1 MNNAELIG
9 KVAAEYLR
17 QQLLASD
24 VSGAGESLTTARFI
38 LDCLSAEQT
47 AATAMAVL
55 TDSELS
61 AAVDIKLPAHFLVEY
76 DLPEFVLTDRRAT
89 YYRNAA
95 CEKRA
100 LLLANVG
107 DDEQQSLKEL
117 VPIGASELF
126 SRPEIWV
133 KVANENIDLTA
144 DAVKWWTKALS
155 GLRDLR
161 MLSPERLA
169 EYVLRTRREIR
180 DEGLPLISA
189 LGAALPALHISKNS
203 AYFNSLNET
212 TRNHASRWKTLFD
225 ALDKKF
231 APYLQKLTPNQ
242 IALTEGDL
250 QKTFEKVR
258 ESVPE
263 NVHPSVEK
271 FIKSSSGWNT
281 AAAELAEY
289 EWEFVA
295 PLFDGFRREK
305 FNLAEETARFYD
317 DREPEQN
324 LSAEERE
331 YLKLLTKRKT
341 SGASIDED
349 FEFFNQHRNELKDDR
364 KLKSAWDRFVYGTPL
379 ETEDFLVGIVL
390 CCERLFSKDRPAVSR
405 MLKIRCDRTTK
416 RDLKDLNVSAGLNF
430 ATRYG
435 GVKKLF
441 GRLVTWETGRLF
453 DFPALITEWKS
464 NKTKLNDSSARAALQ
479 LKFVLELEVEFEDG
493 GTQKYSTQ
501 LLWKFNPNTV
511 ANEFAEDWRRLAAH
525 PFVRC
530 SANRDPINNKGQFQ
544 TVDLSNI
551 KTFVPA
557 YGQDRGSFV
566 PAYKAHNDLAVL
578 WTKNLTQAF
587 EQRLISEETRN
598 SLSQQFERFRDNF
611 SQAVTNFLEEGI
623 NNSSLIE
630 QLRSF
635 STLLDTLSRQAKGDL
650 SRELLLRPLLQIGIA
665 DIIGGQMTTVVLPW
679 HPLRLSAMHRKG
691 QIVSNLLN
699 ELLNAGEI
707 DFGDARLFFGD
718 LKEELSHPFYPEI
731 VLGWAGNAPQL
742 LSLSDTVADYSLHE
756 IPVITNEGLD
766 DTNENPTEAAKL
778 VVDLINRYLELH
790 PHESS
795 NLSVVLY
802 NCDSARL
809 PQEVVNKIGS
819 MHVDDE
825 ELRCQVILRHR
836 DGKRLRALYE
846 KILEAA
852 DENADSFNASEA
864 TRDFMARLRIGI
876 MADQAPPPS
885 EKDGLPTDI
894 VFSQDVISRH
904 AQIEWY
910 TEDATPVEFEEW
922 IPSRWSRRRP
932 AAMDDLKSMAYL
944 CCPVQAAEGWN
955 YLTALTSFIK
965 GDWDENETKRLL
977 PVRQLNFRDR
987 STESIFNETHRLANW
1002 VVNYDE
1008 LLDRRQLITQG
1019 VRVIRYKQ
1027 MATSGRH
1034 LIVSSAAPLSLLL
1047 SMLLSRLK
1055 ALNLEL
1061 SEADYHLLADKFI
1074 SDAKDISGDIV
1085 LRAAKHGRN
1094 ASELMGVVLSRFLVQ
1109 REMGMNKYYGW
1120 YFLDDYAG
1128 WLGQREQQIADVLVL
1143 CPEESAEGN
1152 LRLSAIITESK
1163 YIDAASLSA
1172 KRRESQKQ
1180 LRDTV
1185 LRIENAVFG
1194 IPERFDRELW
1204 LSRLSDLL
1212 IDGVQFPASANIDL
1226 GSWRRALR
1234 NGTCEIFL
1242 RGYSHVFISNSQ
1254 DANDLSDFSHVAGIN
1269 DCFQEVFSREQVR
1282 NLTLQYFLGNDPLSL
1297 RQFNAGSE
1305 NVHIWETHRYR
1316 TTRGKDFEVGKLNLS
1331 DSMVKNALS
1340 LGSLVS
1346 SNDAA
1351 LPKAEADSSLKT
1363 ENPETHLSE
1372 SSSVDDIVTILPN
1385 LAAEIS
1391 TTTSALP
1398 PASSEQILEV
1408 SSANWVSPTVQS
1420 LLDTWSAA
1428 SVKEL
1433 NTEQT
1438 WLKQLETKVKGALQ
1452 QFQLQAKI
1460 QKSILTPNAGLI
1472 KFIGS
1477 SNLTV
1482 EQVSKRRSELLTTF
1496 GLNVISV
1503 TPEPGVVSIAVERPT
1518 RQIIHLPELWKRW
1531 NPESTGGNQ
1540 EILIGVR
1547 ESDGE
1552 LLFLSPG
1559 KHHAPHTLIAG
1570 STGSGKSVL
1579 IQNIILGV
1587 AATNTPAQAKI
1598 VLIDP
1603 KQGVDYFELDGLP
1616 HLDGGIIDE
1625 QSVALDKLRFLVSEM
1640 DNRYSLFK
1648 SARANNLAAYNR
1660 KVTDEQKLPAIWV
1673 VHDEFAEWM
1682 MVDDYK
1688 EEVTALVGRL
1698 GVKARAA
1705 GLYLVFAAQRPDANV
1720 MPMQLRAN
1728 LGNRLIL
1735 RVDSEG
1741 TSEIALGE
1749 RGAERLLGRGH
1760 LLTRLEGMPLT
1771 YAQVP
1776 FVEEGFLEKIVEAI
1790 GN

>member
-1 MNNAELIG
+1 MGLLIYFMNSAELIG

-17 QQLLASD
+17 QQLFAQNNNSD
-24 VSGAGESLTTARFI
+24 GESPTTARFI

-47 AATAMAVL
+47 AATALAVL
-55 TDSELS
+55 ADSELS
-61 AAVDIKLPAHFLVEY
+61 AATEIKLPAHFLIEY
-76 DLPEFVLTDRRAT
+76 NLPESVLTDRRAT
-89 YYRNAA
+89 YFRNAP

-133 KVANENIDLTA
+133 AVANEDLNLNA
-144 DAVKWWTKALS
+144 DAIKWWTKALS

-161 MLSPERLA
+161 MLSPERLGD
-169 EYVLRTRREIR
+169 YVLRTAREIR

-189 LGAALPALHISKNS
+189 LGTALPALHISRNS
-203 AYFNSLNET
+203 GYFNSLNDK
-212 TRNHASRWKTLFD
+212 TRNHASRWKTLYD

-250 QKTFEKVR
+250 RKTFEKVR
-258 ESVPE
+258 DNIADNIHVPIE
-263 NVHPSVEK
+263 N
-271 FIKSSSGWNT
+271 FIKAPSGWNT
-281 AAAELAEY
+281 AAAALAEH

-305 FNLAEETARFYD
+305 FSLAEETMRFYD

-324 LSAEERE
+324 LSLDERE

-341 SGASIDED
+341 SGACLEED

-364 KLKSAWDRFVYGTPL
+364 KLKSAWDRFVHGTPL
-379 ETEDFLVGIVL
+379 ETEDFLTGIVL
-390 CCERLFSKDRPAVSR
+390 CCERLFSKDRPTVNR
-405 MLKIRCDRTTK
+405 TLKIRCDRTTK
-416 RDLKDLNVSAGLNF
+416 KDLKDLNSDAGLYF
-430 ATRYG
+430 AARYC
-435 GVKKLF
+435 GVKNLF
-441 GRLVTWETGRLF
+441 SRKVLWETGFLF
-453 DFPALITEWKS
+453 DFSSLVNEWKA
-464 NKTKLNDSSARAALQ
+464 NKIKLNDSSARAALQ

-501 LLWKFNPNTV
+501 MLWKFNPSTV
-511 ANEFAEDWRRLAAH
+511 AGEFAEDWKRLAVH

-544 TVDLSNI
+544 TVDLSNV

-557 YGQDRGSFV
+557 FGQDRGSFV
-566 PAYKAHNDLAVL
+566 PAYKREHDLAL
-578 WTKNLTQAF
+578 SWSKNLARAI
-587 EQRLISEETRN
+587 EQRLITIETANR
-598 SLSQQFERFRDNF
+598 LREQFARFQNDYA
-611 SQAVTNFLEEGI
+611 QAISDFLDKGI
-623 NNSSLIE
+623 NQPILTE
-630 QLRSF
+630 QVRSF
-635 STLLDTLSRQAKGDL
+635 SALLEMLCRQAKGDL
-650 SRELLLRPLLQIGIA
+650 SRELLLRPLLQIGVA
-665 DIIGGQMTTVVLPW
+665 EVIGGQPTAVVLPW
-679 HPLRLSAMHRKG
+679 HPFRLAAMQRKA
-691 QIVSNLLN
+691 QLVSQLFE
-699 ELLNAGEI
+699 ELLMSSEI

-742 LSLSDTVADYSLHE
+742 LALSDGVADYSLHE
-756 IPVITNEGLD
+756 IPVVTNEGLD
-766 DTNENPTEAAKL
+766 DTNENPAEAAKL
-778 VVDLINRYLELH
+778 VVGLINRYLELH

-809 PQEVVNKIGS
+809 PQAVVSKIGS

-836 DGKRLRALYE
+836 DGKRLRGLYE
-846 KILEAA
+846 TILEAA
-852 DENADSFNASEA
+852 DEDADSFNASEA

-885 EKDGLPTDI
+885 DKDGLPTDI

-904 AQIEWY
+904 ARIEWY
-910 TEDATPVEFEEW
+910 QEDAAPVDFEDW
-922 IPSRWSRRRP
+922 IPPRWSRRRP
-932 AAMDDLKSMAYL
+932 AAMDDLKSMVYL
-944 CCPVQAAEGWN
+944 CCPVQSIEGWN

-965 GDWDENETKRLL
+965 GDWDENATKRLL

-987 STESIFNETHRLANW
+987 STESIFQETHKLANW

-1027 MATSGRH
+1027 TSTSGRH
-1034 LIVSSAAPLSLLL
+1034 LIVSSAAPLSLLT

-1061 SEADYHLLADKFI
+1061 SEADYYLLADKFI

-1109 REMGMNKYYGW
+1109 REMGADKYYGW

-1143 CPEESAEGN
+1143 CPEETAGGD

-1163 YIDAASLSA
+1163 YIDAAGLSA

-1194 IPERFDRELW
+1194 NPERFDRELW

-1226 GSWRRALR
+1226 GRWRRALR

-1242 RGYSHVFISNSQ
+1242 RGYSHVFLSTAQ
-1254 DANDLSDFSHVAGIN
+1254 DSGDPSDFGPVAGVD

-1282 NLTLQYFLGNDPLSL
+1282 ELTMQYFLGDDPLAL
-1297 RQFNAGSE
+1297 RQNNAGIE
-1305 NVHIWETHRYR
+1305 NNHIWEKLRYR
-1316 TTRGKDFEVGKLNLS
+1316 TTMGKIIEVAKSTSATIAAKDFS
-1331 DSMVKNALS
+1331 DSSPAVMNVNPASIEVS
-1340 LGSLVS
+1340 L
-1346 SNDAA
+1346 D
-1351 LPKAEADSSLKT
+1351 
-1363 ENPETHLSE
+1363 
-1372 SSSVDDIVTILPN
+1372 SSVDEN
-1385 LAAEIS
+1385 LKTNS
-1391 TTTSALP
+1391 TD
-1398 PASSEQILEV
+1398 
-1408 SSANWVSPTVQS
+1408 VSPNAKNIIPLQNSGETAVVS
-1420 LLDTWSAA
+1420 ELPVLDKTSESDSSGWISPAVEPLLDEWSPSA
-1428 SVKEL
+1428 KESDDGKI
-1433 NTEQT
+1433 
-1438 WLKQLETKVKGALQ
+1438 WLKQLENRVKGALQ

-1472 KFIGS
+1472 KFVGS

-1482 EQVSKRRSELLTTF
+1482 EQVLKRRSELLTTY

-1503 TPEPGVVSIAVERPT
+1503 TPEPGVVSLAVERPS
-1518 RQIIHLPELWKRW
+1518 RQIVHLPELWKRW
-1531 NPESTGGNQ
+1531 KPETSGGNQ

-1547 ESDGE
+1547 EADGE

-1603 KQGVDYFELDGLP
+1603 KQGVDYFELDVLP
-1616 HLDGGIIDE
+1616 HLDGGLIDE
-1625 QSVALDKLRFLVSEM
+1625 QTIALEKLHSLVSEM
-1640 DNRYSLFK
+1640 DHRYSLFK
-1648 SARANNLAAYNR
+1648 AARANNLAAYNR
-1660 KVTDEQKLPAIWV
+1660 KVSEDQKLPAIWV

-1682 MVDDYK
+1682 MVEEYK

-1760 LLTRLEGMPLT
+1760 LLARLEGSPLT

-1776 FVEEGFLEKIVEAI
+1776 FIEEDFLQDLA
-1790 GN
+1790 NALQ

>member
-1 MNNAELIG
+1 MNSAELIG

-17 QQLLASD
+17 GQLYAQGNNYD
-24 VSGAGESLTTARFI
+24 GESPTTARFI

-47 AATAMAVL
+47 AASAVAIL
-55 TDSELS
+55 ADADLS
-61 AAVDIKLPAHFLVEY
+61 AATEIKLPANFLIEY
-76 DLPEFVLTDRRAT
+76 SLPESVLTDRRAT
-89 YYRNAA
+89 YFRNAP

-133 KVANENIDLTA
+133 AVANENLNLNA
-144 DAVKWWTKALS
+144 DAIKWWTKALS

-169 EYVLRTRREIR
+169 EYVLRTAREIR

-189 LGAALPALHISKNS
+189 LGTALPALHISRNS
-203 AYFNSLNET
+203 GYFNSLT
-212 TRNHASRWKTLFD
+212 DVTRNHASRWKTLYD

-258 ESVPE
+258 DDIPD
-263 NVHPSVEK
+263 NLHAPIQN
-271 FIKSSSGWNT
+271 FIKAPSGWN
-281 AAAELAEY
+281 AAAAALSEY
-289 EWEFVA
+289 EWESVA
-295 PLFDGFRREK
+295 RLFDGFKREK
-305 FNLAEETARFYD
+305 FSLADETMRFYD

-324 LSAEERE
+324 LSADERE
-331 YLKLLTKRKT
+331 YLKLLIKRKT
-341 SGASIDED
+341 SGACLDED

-364 KLKSAWDRFVYGTPL
+364 KLKSAWDRFIHGTPL
-379 ETEDFLVGIVL
+379 ETEDFLTGIVL
-390 CCERLFSKDRPAVSR
+390 SCERLFSKDRPTVSR
-405 MLKIRCDRTTK
+405 TLKIRCDRTTK
-416 RDLKDLNVSAGLNF
+416 KDLKDLNADAGLYF
-430 ATRYG
+430 SIRYG
-435 GVKKLF
+435 GVKNLF
-441 GRLVTWETGRLF
+441 SRKVLWETGFLF
-453 DFPALITEWKS
+453 DFPSLLNEWKA
-464 NKTKLNDSSARAALQ
+464 NKIKLNDSSARAALQ

-501 LLWKFNPNTV
+501 MLWKFNPNTV
-511 ANEFAEDWRRLAAH
+511 AGEFAEDWRRLAVH

-544 TVDLSNI
+544 TVDLSNV

-557 YGQDRGSFV
+557 FGQDRGSFA
-566 PAYKAHNDLAVL
+566 PSYKRENDLAVL
-578 WTKNLTQAF
+578 WSKNLALAL
-587 EQRLISEETRN
+587 EQRLITIETAN
-598 SLSQQFERFRDNF
+598 SLREQFAHFQNDYA
-611 SQAVTNFLEEGI
+611 QAISDFLEEGI
-623 NNSSLIE
+623 NHPTLTE
-630 QLRSF
+630 QLRTF
-635 STLLDTLSRQAKGDL
+635 SILLETLCRQAKGDL
-650 SRELLLRPLLQIGIA
+650 SRELLLRPLLQIGVA
-665 DIIGGQMTTVVLPW
+665 EVVGGQPTAVVLPW
-679 HPLRLSAMHRKG
+679 HPFRLAAMQRKARL
-691 QIVSNLLN
+691 VSQLL
-699 ELLNAGEI
+699 EDLLTSSEV

-718 LKEELSHPFYPEI
+718 IRDELAHPFYPEI
-731 VLGWAGNAPQL
+731 VLGWADNAPQL
-742 LSLSDTVADYSLHE
+742 LALSDAVADYSLHE
-756 IPVITNEGLD
+756 IPVVTNEGLD
-766 DTNENPTEAAKL
+766 DTNENPAEAAKL
-778 VVDLINRYLELH
+778 VVGLINRYLELH

-809 PQEVVNKIGS
+809 PQAVVSRIGS

-846 KILEAA
+846 TILEGA
-852 DENADSFNASEA
+852 DEDADSFNASEA

-904 AQIEWY
+904 ARIEWY
-910 TEDATPVEFEEW
+910 PEDAAAVDFEEW
-922 IPSRWSRRRP
+922 IPPRWSRRRP

-944 CCPVQAAEGWN
+944 CCPVQSIEGWN

-965 GDWDENETKRLL
+965 GDWDEDAARRLL

-987 STESIFNETHRLANW
+987 ATESIFNETHKLANW

-1019 VRVIRYKQ
+1019 VRIIRYKQ
-1027 MATSGRH
+1027 TSTSGRH
-1034 LIVSSAAPLSLLL
+1034 LIVSSRAPLSLLT
-1047 SMLLSRLK
+1047 SMLLSRLR

-1061 SEADYHLLADKFI
+1061 AEANYHLLADKFI

-1094 ASELMGVVLSRFLVQ
+1094 ASELMGIVLSRFLVQ
-1109 REMGMNKYYGW
+1109 REMGTDKYYGW
-1120 YFLDDYAG
+1120 YFLDDYAT

-1143 CPEESAEGN
+1143 CPEESANGN

-1163 YIDAASLSA
+1163 YIEAAGLSA

-1194 IPERFDRELW
+1194 NPERFDRELW
-1204 LSRLSDLL
+1204 VSRLSDLL

-1226 GSWRRALR
+1226 GRWRRALR

-1242 RGYSHVFISNSQ
+1242 RGYSHVFLSTAQ
-1254 DANDLSDFSHVAGIN
+1254 DSGDPSDFVPVAGIE

-1282 NLTLQYFLGNDPLSL
+1282 ELTMQYFRGNDPLTL
-1297 RQFNAGSE
+1297 RQDNAGSE
-1305 NVHIWETHRYR
+1305 NKHIWEKRRYR
-1316 TTRGKDFEVGKLNLS
+1316 TTTGKSFEVVES
-1331 DSMVKNALS
+1331 TSTDSAGEKFQ
-1340 LGSLVS
+1340 S
-1346 SNDAA
+1346 SNSAA
-1351 LPKAEADSSLKT
+1351 NGGNAATTEAFTHSLLSNNNLEIKTTETPSSARDVI
-1363 ENPETHLSE
+1363 
-1372 SSSVDDIVTILPN
+1372 SSQN
-1385 LAAEIS
+1385 
-1391 TTTSALP
+1391 
-1398 PASSEQILEV
+1398 SSETTVISEIPPLVKTPEAV
-1408 SSANWVSPTVQS
+1408 PSGWVSPAIEP
-1420 LLDTWSAA
+1420 LLARWSP
-1428 SVKEL
+1428 SVEES
-1433 NTEQT
+1433 TDEQT
-1438 WLKQLETKVKGALQ
+1438 WLKQLEIRLKGSLQ

-1460 QKSILTPNAGLI
+1460 QKSILTPNAGLV
-1472 KFIGS
+1472 KFVGS

-1482 EQVSKRRSELLTTF
+1482 EQVLKRRSELLTTY

-1503 TPEPGVVSIAVERPT
+1503 TPEPGIISIAVERPS
-1518 RQIIHLPELWKRW
+1518 RQIVPLPELWKRW
-1531 NPESTGGNQ
+1531 QPDVSGGNQ

-1547 ESDGE
+1547 EADGE

-1579 IQNIILGV
+1579 IQNIILSV

-1603 KQGVDYFELDGLP
+1603 KQGVDYFELDALP
-1616 HLDGGIIDE
+1616 HLDGGLIDE
-1625 QSVALDKLRFLVSEM
+1625 QTAALEKLHSLVSEM
-1640 DNRYSLFK
+1640 DRRYSLFK
-1648 SARANNLAAYNR
+1648 VARANNLAAYNR
-1660 KVTDEQKLPAIWV
+1660 KVSEAQKLPVIWV

-1682 MVDDYK
+1682 MVEEYK

-1760 LLTRLEGMPLT
+1760 LLARLEGSPLT

-1776 FVEEGFLEKIVEAI
+1776 FIEEDILQDLAEALQ
-1790 GN
+1790 

>member
-1 MNNAELIG
+1 
-9 KVAAEYLR
+9 
-17 QQLLASD
+17 
-24 VSGAGESLTTARFI
+24 
-38 LDCLSAEQT
+38 
-47 AATAMAVL
+47 
-55 TDSELS
+55 
-61 AAVDIKLPAHFLVEY
+61 
-76 DLPEFVLTDRRAT
+76 VLTDRRAT
-89 YYRNAA
+89 YFRNAP
-95 CEKRA
+95 CEKSA

-133 KVANENIDLTA
+133 TVAKENLNLNA
-144 DAVKWWTKALS
+144 DAIKWWIKALS

-169 EYVLRTRREIR
+169 EYVLRTTQEIQK
-180 DEGLPLISA
+180 EGLPLISA
-189 LGAALPALHISKNS
+189 LGAALPALHISKNT
-203 AYFNSLNET
+203 AYFNGLT
-212 TRNHASRWKTLFD
+212 DVTRNHASRWKTLFD
-225 ALDKKF
+225 ALDKKI
-231 APYLQKLTPNQ
+231 APYLQKLTPTQ
-242 IALTEGDL
+242 IALNEGDL
-250 QKTFEKVR
+250 QKTFTKVR
-258 ESVPE
+258 ESIPE
-263 NVHPSVEK
+263 NVHPAIQS
-271 FIKSSSGWNT
+271 FIKAPSGWNV
-281 AAAELAEY
+281 AAAALAEY

-295 PLFDGFRREK
+295 PLFDGFKREK
-305 FNLAEETARFYD
+305 FNLSEETIKFYD
-317 DREPEQN
+317 EREPEQN
-324 LSAEERE
+324 LSVDERE

-341 SGASIDED
+341 SGASLDED
-349 FEFFNQHRNELKDDR
+349 FEFFNQHRNELKEDR
-364 KLKSAWDRFVYGTPL
+364 KLKSAWDRFVHGTPL
-379 ETEDFLVGIVL
+379 ETEDFLTGIVL
-390 CCERLFSKDRPAVSR
+390 CCERLFSKDRAAVSR
-405 MLKIRCDRTTK
+405 TLKIKCDRTTK
-416 RDLKDLNVSAGLNF
+416 KDLKDLNISAGLYF
-430 ATRYG
+430 AARYG
-435 GVKKLF
+435 GVKNIF
-441 GRLVTWETGRLF
+441 SRHVAWETGFLF
-453 DFPALITEWKS
+453 DFPSLITEWKS
-464 NKTKLNDSSARAALQ
+464 NKIKLNDSSARAALQ
-479 LKFVLELEVEFEDG
+479 LKFVLELEVKFEDES
-493 GTQKYSTQ
+493 TQKYSTQ
-501 LLWKFNPNTV
+501 LLWKFNVNTV
-511 ANEFAEDWRRLAAH
+511 AGEFAEDWRRLVAH
-525 PFVRC
+525 PFARC

-544 TVDLSNI
+544 TVDLSNV

-557 YGQDRGSFV
+557 FGQDRGSFV
-566 PAYKAHNDLAVL
+566 PAYKSNNDLAIL
-578 WTKNLTQAF
+578 WSKNLAQAL
-587 EQRLISEETRN
+587 EQKLITDETGNRLLEQFARFQNDYSRAIS
-598 SLSQQFERFRDNF
+598 S
-611 SQAVTNFLEEGI
+611 FLEVGI
-623 NNSSLIE
+623 NHSAITE

-635 STLLDTLSRQAKGDL
+635 STLLELLCRQAKGDL
-650 SRELLLRPLLQIGIA
+650 SRELLLRPLLQIGVA
-665 DIIGGQMTTVVLPW
+665 DIIGGQPTAVVLPW
-679 HPLRLSAMHRKG
+679 HPLRLAAMQRKA
-691 QIVSNLLN
+691 QLVARLIEDLLTG
-699 ELLNAGEI
+699 GEI

-718 LKEELSHPFYPEI
+718 LKDELTHPFYPEI
-731 VLGWAGNAPQL
+731 VLGWAGNAPHL
-742 LSLSDTVADYSLHE
+742 LSLSDVVADYSLHE

-766 DTNENPTEAAKL
+766 DTNENPAEAAKL
-778 VVDLINRYLELH
+778 VVGLINRYLELH

-809 PQEVVNKIGS
+809 PQAVVSKIGL

-825 ELRCQVILRHR
+825 ELRCQIILRHR

-846 KILEAA
+846 TILEAA
-852 DENADSFNASEA
+852 DEDADSFNASEA

-885 EKDGLPTDI
+885 DKDGLPTDI

-904 AQIEWY
+904 ARIEWY
-910 TEDATPVEFEEW
+910 PEDAAPVDFEEW
-922 IPSRWSRRRP
+922 IPPRWSRRRP

-944 CCPVQAAEGWN
+944 CCPVQSIEGWN
-955 YLTALTSFIK
+955 YLTALTSFIR
-965 GDWDENETKRLL
+965 GDWDGDTAKRLV

-987 STESIFNETHRLANW
+987 STESIFNETHKLANW

-1019 VRVIRYKQ
+1019 VRIIRYKQ
-1027 MATSGRH
+1027 TSTSGRH
-1034 LIVSSAAPLSLLL
+1034 LIVSSAAPLSLLT

-1061 SEADYHLLADKFI
+1061 SEADYYLLADKLI

-1094 ASELMGVVLSRFLVQ
+1094 ASELMGIVLSRFLIQ
-1109 REMGMNKYYGW
+1109 REIGEDKYYGW

-1143 CPEESAEGN
+1143 CPEENARGN
-1152 LRLSAIITESK
+1152 LRLSVIITESK
-1163 YIDAASLSA
+1163 YIEAASLSA

-1194 IPERFDRELW
+1194 NPERFDRELW

-1226 GSWRRALR
+1226 GRWRRALR
-1234 NGTCEIFL
+1234 NGNCEIFL
-1242 RGYSHVFISNSQ
+1242 RGYSHVFLSTAQ
-1254 DANDLSDFSHVAGIN
+1254 DSGDPSDFSPVAGVA

-1282 NLTLQYFLGNDPLSL
+1282 ELTMRYFRNLEPLSL
-1297 RQFNAGSE
+1297 RQANAGSE
-1305 NVHIWETHRYR
+1305 NKHIWEKRRFR
-1316 TTRGKDFEVGKLNLS
+1316 TTTGKDFEVDFS
-1331 DSMVKNALS
+1331 IS
-1340 LGSLVS
+1340 
-1346 SNDAA
+1346 
-1351 LPKAEADSSLKT
+1351 ADSKQNDFTKSNLPAT
-1363 ENPETHLSE
+1363 NGNAVIADAMANPSVGSDNIETNFDEASSISENRIPPIHSGEATQTLASE
-1372 SSSVDDIVTILPN
+1372 SAPLV
-1385 LAAEIS
+1385 E
-1391 TTTSALP
+1391 TSDGSATGW
-1398 PASSEQILEV
+1398 V
-1408 SSANWVSPTVQS
+1408 SSAVEPLLSVWSPSTQES
-1420 LLDTWSAA
+1420 ND
-1428 SVKEL
+1428 
-1433 NTEQT
+1433 EQV
-1438 WLKQLETKVKGALQ
+1438 WLKQLETRVKGALQ

-1472 KFIGS
+1472 KFVGS

-1482 EQVSKRRSELLTTF
+1482 EQVLKRRSEFLTTY

-1503 TPEPGVVSIAVERPT
+1503 TPEPGVVSIAVERPS

-1531 NPESTGGNQ
+1531 NPATVGGNQ

-1547 ESDGE
+1547 EADGE

-1603 KQGVDYFELDGLP
+1603 KQGVDYFELDALP

-1625 QSVALDKLRFLVSEM
+1625 QSAALEKLQSLVSEM
-1640 DNRYSLFK
+1640 NNRYSLFK

-1660 KVTDEQKLPAIWV
+1660 KVAEDQKLPAIWV

-1682 MVDDYK
+1682 MVNEYK

-1705 GLYLVFAAQRPDANV
+1705 GLYLVFAAQRPDSNV

-1760 LLTRLEGMPLT
+1760 LLARLEGSPLT

-1776 FVEEGFLEKIVEAI
+1776 LVDEIFLGKIVEAI
-1790 GN
+1790 GNPNWY

>member
-1 MNNAELIG
+1 MNSAELIG

-17 QQLLASD
+17 GQLFVQGSSID
-24 VSGAGESLTTARFI
+24 GENPTTARFI

-47 AATAMAVL
+47 AATAQAVFA
-55 TDSELS
+55 DSELS
-61 AAVDIKLPAHFLVEY
+61 AAVDIKFPAHFLIGY
-76 DLPEFVLTDRRAT
+76 NLPEFVLTDRRAT
-89 YYRNAA
+89 YFRNAP

-126 SRPEIWV
+126 SRPELWV
-133 KVANENIDLTA
+133 AVANENLNLSA
-144 DAVKWWTKALS
+144 DAIKWWTKALS

-169 EYVLRTRREIR
+169 EYVLRTVREIR

-189 LGAALPALHISKNS
+189 LGTALPALHISRNS
-203 AYFNSLNET
+203 GYFNSLT
-212 TRNHASRWKTLFD
+212 DVTRNHASRWKTSYD
-225 ALDKKF
+225 TLDKKF

-258 ESVPE
+258 ENIPE
-263 NVHPSVEK
+263 NIQPSVQN
-271 FIKSSSGWNT
+271 FIKSPSGWN
-281 AAAELAEY
+281 AAAAVLAEF

-305 FNLAEETARFYD
+305 FSLAEETTRFYD

-324 LSAEERE
+324 LSEDERE

-341 SGASIDED
+341 SGACLDED

-364 KLKSAWDRFVYGTPL
+364 KLKSAWDRFVHGTPL
-379 ETEDFLVGIVL
+379 ETEDFLTGIVL
-390 CCERLFSKDRPAVSR
+390 SCERLFSKDRPTVNR
-405 MLKIRCDRTTK
+405 TLKIRCDRTTK
-416 RDLKDLNVSAGLNF
+416 KDLKDLNADAGLYF
-430 ATRYG
+430 AARYG

-441 GRLVTWETGRLF
+441 SRKVLWETGFLF
-453 DFPALITEWKS
+453 DFPSLINEWKS
-464 NKTKLNDSSARAALQ
+464 NKIKLNDSSARAALQ

-511 ANEFAEDWRRLAAH
+511 VGEFPEDWRRLVAH
-525 PFVRC
+525 PFSRC

-544 TVDLSNI
+544 TVDLSNV
-551 KTFVPA
+551 KTLVPA
-557 YGQDRGSFV
+557 FGQDRGSFV
-566 PAYKAHNDLAVL
+566 PAYKSSNDLAVL
-578 WTKNLTQAF
+578 WSKNLAQAL
-587 EQRLISEETRN
+587 EQRLITDDIGNRLRE
-598 SLSQQFERFRDNF
+598 QFVRFQNDYT
-611 SQAVTNFLEEGI
+611 QAISDFLEEGI
-623 NNSSLIE
+623 NEPILTE

-635 STLLDTLSRQAKGDL
+635 STLLETLCRQAKGDL

-665 DIIGGQMTTVVLPW
+665 EIIGGQPTAVVLPW
-679 HPLRLSAMHRKG
+679 HPLRLAAMQRKA
-691 QIVSNLLN
+691 QTVSQLL
-699 ELLNAGEI
+699 EDLLTSSEI

-718 LKEELSHPFYPEI
+718 LKDELTHPFYPEI

-742 LSLSDTVADYSLHE
+742 LALSDAVADYSLHE
-756 IPVITNEGLD
+756 FPVVTNEGLD
-766 DTNENPTEAAKL
+766 DTNENPAEAAKL
-778 VVDLINRYLELH
+778 VVGLINRYLELH

-809 PQEVVNKIGS
+809 PQAVVNKIGS

-846 KILEAA
+846 TILEAA
-852 DENADSFNASEA
+852 DEDADSFNASEA

-904 AQIEWY
+904 ARIEWY
-910 TEDATPVEFEEW
+910 PEDAAPVDFEEW
-922 IPSRWSRRRP
+922 IPPRWSRRRP

-944 CCPVQAAEGWN
+944 CCPVQSLEGWN

-965 GDWDENETKRLL
+965 GDWDGNTTKRLL
-977 PVRQLNFRDR
+977 PVRQLNFRD
-987 STESIFNETHRLANW
+987 SATESIFNETHRLANW

-1019 VRVIRYKQ
+1019 VRIIRYKQ
-1027 MATSGRH
+1027 TSTSGRH

-1055 ALNLEL
+1055 SLNLEL
-1061 SEADYHLLADKFI
+1061 DEASYHLLADKFI

-1094 ASELMGVVLSRFLVQ
+1094 ASELMGIVLSRFLVQ
-1109 REMGMNKYYGW
+1109 REVGADKYYGW

-1143 CPEESAEGN
+1143 CPEETATGN

-1163 YIDAASLSA
+1163 YIEAAGLSA

-1194 IPERFDRELW
+1194 SPERFDRELW

-1226 GSWRRALR
+1226 GRWRRALR

-1242 RGYSHVFISNSQ
+1242 RGYSHVFLSTSQNSG
-1254 DANDLSDFSHVAGIN
+1254 DPSDFSPVAGIA

-1282 NLTLQYFLGNDPLSL
+1282 ELTMQYFRGIDPLPL
-1297 RQFNAGSE
+1297 RQNNAGSE
-1305 NVHIWETHRYR
+1305 NRNIWEKHRYR
-1316 TTRGKDFEVGKLNLS
+1316 TTTGKDFEVENQTAMDSVARGFASVNLIEKNGNPAIADVVGNSSLS
-1331 DSMVKNALS
+1331 DESSKTNSDEVTSEENKKKSSIQSRETTQTAVSELS
-1340 LGSLVS
+1340 PVETPQIAPLGWISPAIEPLLAAWS
-1346 SNDAA
+1346 PSAKESND
-1351 LPKAEADSSLKT
+1351 
-1363 ENPETHLSE
+1363 
-1372 SSSVDDIVTILPN
+1372 
-1385 LAAEIS
+1385 
-1391 TTTSALP
+1391 
-1398 PASSEQILEV
+1398 EQV
-1408 SSANWVSPTVQS
+1408 
-1420 LLDTWSAA
+1420 
-1428 SVKEL
+1428 
-1433 NTEQT
+1433 
-1438 WLKQLETKVKGALQ
+1438 WLKQLESRVKGALQ

-1460 QKSILTPNAGLI
+1460 QKTILTPNAGLI
-1472 KFIGS
+1472 KFVGS

-1482 EQVSKRRSELLTTF
+1482 EQVLKRRSELLTTY

-1503 TPEPGVVSIAVERPT
+1503 TPEPGVVSIAVERPS

-1531 NPESTGGNQ
+1531 QPENVGGNQ

-1547 ESDGE
+1547 EADGE

-1625 QSVALDKLRFLVSEM
+1625 QTTALEKLTSLVSEM

-1648 SARANNLAAYNR
+1648 AARANNLAAYNR
-1660 KVTDEQKLPAIWV
+1660 KVSEEQKLPAIWV

-1682 MVDDYK
+1682 MVEEYK

-1760 LLTRLEGMPLT
+1760 LLARLEGSPLT

-1776 FVEEGFLEKIVEAI
+1776 FIEEDFLQNLADALR
-1790 GN
+1790 

>member
-1 MNNAELIG
+1 MNSAELIG

-17 QQLLASD
+17 GQLIAESNNSD
-24 VSGAGESLTTARFI
+24 GDGAVTARFI

-47 AATAMAVL
+47 AATALAIL
-55 TDSELS
+55 ADAELS
-61 AAVDIKLPAHFLVEY
+61 AAVEIKMPANFLAEF
-76 DLPEFVLTDRRAT
+76 DLPESILTDQRAT
-89 YYRNAA
+89 FFRNAA

-100 LLLANVG
+100 LLLVNVG

-117 VPIGASELF
+117 VPIGAAELF

-133 KVANENIDLTA
+133 DVAKKDLNLRS
-144 DAVKWWTKALS
+144 DELKWWTKALS

-169 EYVLRTRREIR
+169 DYVLRTAREIR
-180 DEGLPLISA
+180 DEGQPVISA
-189 LGAALPALHISKNS
+189 LGTALPALHISRNS
-203 AYFNSLNET
+203 GYFNSLNDK
-212 TRNHASRWKTLFD
+212 TRNHASRWKTLYD

-242 IALTEGDL
+242 IALTETDL

-258 ESVPE
+258 D
-263 NVHPSVEK
+263 NIRDDIHASVERFVK
-271 FIKSSSGWNT
+271 APSGWNAP
-281 AAAELAEY
+281 AAALAEH
-289 EWEFVA
+289 EWESVA

-305 FNLAEETARFYD
+305 FNLAEETMRFYD

-324 LSAEERE
+324 LSADERE
-331 YLKLLTKRKT
+331 YLKLLIKRKT
-341 SGASIDED
+341 TGASLDED

-364 KLKSAWDRFVYGTPL
+364 KLKSAWDRFVHGTPL
-379 ETEDFLVGIVL
+379 ETEDFLSGIVL
-390 CCERLFSKDRPAVSR
+390 SCEKLFSKEDRPATNR
-405 MLKIRCDRTTK
+405 TLKIKCDRATK
-416 RDLKDLNVSAGLNF
+416 KDLKDLNADAGLYF

-435 GVKKLF
+435 GMKNLF
-441 GRLVTWETGRLF
+441 SRRVAWDVGHLL
-453 DFPALITEWKS
+453 DFPSLINEWRA
-464 NKTKLNDSSARAALQ
+464 NKIKLNDSGAKAALQ
-479 LKFVLELEVEFEDG
+479 LKFVLELEAKFENG

-501 LLWKFNPNTV
+501 MLWKFNPNTV
-511 ANEFAEDWRRLAAH
+511 AGEFAEDWRRLAVH

-530 SANRDPINNKGQFQ
+530 SASRDPINNKGQFQ
-544 TVDLSNI
+544 TVDLSNV

-557 YGQDRGSFV
+557 FGQDRGSFV
-566 PAYKAHNDLAVL
+566 PAYKRENDLAVS
-578 WTKNLTQAF
+578 WSKNLAQAI
-587 EQRLISEETRN
+587 EQRLITLETANLLREQFARFQNDYAQAISE
-598 SLSQQFERFRDNF
+598 
-611 SQAVTNFLEEGI
+611 FLEEGI
-623 NNSSLIE
+623 NQTVLTE

-635 STLLDTLSRQAKGDL
+635 SNILETLCQQAKGDL
-650 SRELLLRPLLQIGIA
+650 SRELLLRPLLQIGVA
-665 DIIGGQMTTVVLPW
+665 EVIGGQPTAVVLPW
-679 HPLRLSAMHRKG
+679 HPLRLAAMQRKAK
-691 QIVSNLLN
+691 IVSQLIEDLLTS
-699 ELLNAGEI
+699 GEI

-718 LKEELSHPFYPEI
+718 LKEELTHPFYPEI
-731 VLGWAGNAPQL
+731 VLGWEGNAPQL
-742 LSLSDTVADYSLHE
+742 LALSDAVADYSLHE
-756 IPVITNEGLD
+756 IPVVTNEGLD
-766 DTNENPTEAAKL
+766 DTNENPAEAAKL
-778 VVDLINRYLELH
+778 VVGLINRYLELH

-809 PQEVVNKIGS
+809 PQAVVSRIGS
-819 MHVDDE
+819 MHIDDE

-846 KILEAA
+846 TILEGA
-852 DENADSFNASEA
+852 DEDADSFNASEA

-885 EKDGLPTDI
+885 DKDGLPTDI

-904 AQIEWY
+904 ARIEWY
-910 TEDATPVEFEEW
+910 PENAAPIDFEEW
-922 IPSRWSRRRP
+922 IPPRWSRRRP

-944 CCPVQAAEGWN
+944 CCPVQSIEGWT
-955 YLTALTSFIK
+955 YLTALTSFIR
-965 GDWDENETKRLL
+965 GDWDENALRRLL
-977 PVRQLNFRDR
+977 PVRQLNFRES
-987 STESIFNETHRLANW
+987 STESIFQETHKLANW

-1027 MATSGRH
+1027 TSTSGRH
-1034 LIVSSAAPLSLLL
+1034 LIVSSRAPLSLLT

-1061 SEADYHLLADKFI
+1061 DEADYHSLAEMFI

-1109 REMGMNKYYGW
+1109 REMGADKYYGW
-1120 YFLDDYAG
+1120 YFLDDYAT

-1143 CPEESAEGN
+1143 CPEETADGD

-1163 YIDAASLSA
+1163 YIDAAGLSA

-1185 LRIENAVFG
+1185 VRIENAVFG
-1194 IPERFDRELW
+1194 NPERFDRELW

-1226 GSWRRALR
+1226 GLWRRALR
-1234 NGTCEIFL
+1234 NGTCQIFL
-1242 RGYSHVFISNSQ
+1242 RGYSHVFLSTAQ
-1254 DANDLSDFSHVAGIN
+1254 DSGDPSDFVPVAGVD
-1269 DCFQEVFSREQVR
+1269 DCFQEIFSREQVR
-1282 NLTLQYFLGNDPLSL
+1282 ELTMQYFRGNDPLIL
-1297 RQFNAGSE
+1297 RQNNAGSE
-1305 NVHIWETHRYR
+1305 NNHIWEKHRYR
-1316 TTRGKDFEVGKLNLS
+1316 TTTGKSIEVAKSTSATFPAKDFRDSIPITDANAANAETTSDATGGENLMT
-1331 DSMVKNALS
+1331 DSTITS
-1340 LGSLVS
+1340 TEVS
-1346 SNDAA
+1346 SN
-1351 LPKAEADSSLKT
+1351 T
-1363 ENPETHLSE
+1363 ENIISLQDAGEKAVVSELSPP
-1372 SSSVDDIVTILPN
+1372 VK
-1385 LAAEIS
+1385 
-1391 TTTSALP
+1391 TS
-1398 PASSEQILEV
+1398 EGV
-1408 SSANWVSPTVQS
+1408 SSGWGSSAVKPLLADWSP
-1420 LLDTWSAA
+1420 SADN
-1428 SVKEL
+1428 S
-1433 NTEQT
+1433 TDEQT
-1438 WLKQLETKVKGALQ
+1438 WLKQLEGRVKGALQ

-1472 KFIGS
+1472 KFVGS

-1482 EQVSKRRSELLTTF
+1482 EQVSKRRSELLTTH

-1503 TPEPGVVSIAVERPT
+1503 SPEPGIVSIAVERPS

-1531 NPESTGGNQ
+1531 QPETSGGNQ

-1547 ESDGE
+1547 EADGE

-1616 HLDGGIIDE
+1616 HLEGGLIDE
-1625 QSVALDKLRFLVSEM
+1625 QTAALEKLQSLVSEM
-1640 DNRYSLFK
+1640 DRRYSLFK
-1648 SARANNLAAYNR
+1648 AARANNLAAYNR
-1660 KVTDEQKLPAIWV
+1660 KVAEDQKLPAIWV

-1682 MVDDYK
+1682 MVDEYK

-1760 LLTRLEGMPLT
+1760 LLARLEGSPLI

-1776 FVEEGFLEKIVEAI
+1776 LVEETFLEKIVEAI
-1790 GN
+1790 R

>member
-1 MNNAELIG
+1 MNSSELIG
-9 KVAAEYLR
+9 RVATEYLR
-17 QQLLASD
+17 GQIFGQASSVD
-24 VSGAGESLTTARFI
+24 GENSTTARFI

-47 AATAMAVL
+47 AATAQAIL
-55 TDSELS
+55 SDSELS
-61 AAVDIKLPAHFLVEY
+61 QEVDIKLPAHFLIDY
-76 DLPEFVLTDRRAT
+76 DLPKSVLTDRRAT
-89 YYRNAA
+89 YFRNAP
-95 CEKRA
+95 CEERA

-117 VPIGASELF
+117 VPIGALELF
-126 SRPEIWV
+126 SRPELWV
-133 KVANENIDLTA
+133 AVANENLNLNA
-144 DAVKWWTKALS
+144 DAIKWWTKALS
-155 GLRDLR
+155 GLRDLKI
-161 MLSPERLA
+161 LSPERLA
-169 EYVLRTRREIR
+169 EYVLRTVREIR

-189 LGAALPALHISKNS
+189 LGTALPALHISRNS
-203 AYFNSLNET
+203 GYFNSLT
-212 TRNHASRWKTLFD
+212 DVTRNHASRWKTSYD
-225 ALDKKF
+225 ALNKKF

-258 ESVPE
+258 ENIPE
-263 NVHPSVEK
+263 NAHSSIAN
-271 FIKSSSGWNT
+271 FIKSPSGWNS
-281 AAAELAEY
+281 AAAALAEY

-295 PLFDGFRREK
+295 PLFDGFKREK
-305 FNLAEETARFYD
+305 FNLAEETKRFYD

-324 LSAEERE
+324 LSADERE

-341 SGASIDED
+341 SGACLDED

-364 KLKSAWDRFVYGTPL
+364 KLKSAWDRFVHGTPL
-379 ETEDFLVGIVL
+379 ETEDFLTGIVL
-390 CCERLFSKDRPAVSR
+390 SCERLFSKDRPTVNR
-405 MLKIRCDRTTK
+405 TLKIRCDRTTK
-416 RDLKDLNVSAGLNF
+416 KDLKDLNTDAGLYF
-430 ATRYG
+430 ATRYS

-441 GRLVTWETGRLF
+441 SRKVLWETGFLF
-453 DFPALITEWKS
+453 DFPSLIDEWKS
-464 NKTKLNDSSARAALQ
+464 NKIKLNDSSARAALQ
-479 LKFVLELEVEFEDG
+479 LKFVLELEAEFEDG

-511 ANEFAEDWRRLAAH
+511 VGEFPEDWRRLVAH
-525 PFVRC
+525 PFARC

-544 TVDLSNI
+544 TVDLSNV

-566 PAYKAHNDLAVL
+566 PAYKSKNDLAVL
-578 WTKNLTQAF
+578 WSKNLAQAL
-587 EQRLISEETRN
+587 EQKLITEETGNLLRELF
-598 SLSQQFERFRDNF
+598 SRFQNDYTR
-611 SQAVTNFLEEGI
+611 AVSDFLEEGI
-623 NNSSLIE
+623 NEPILTE

-635 STLLDTLSRQAKGDL
+635 SILLETLCTQAKGDL

-665 DIIGGQMTTVVLPW
+665 EIIGGQPTAVVLPW
-679 HPLRLSAMHRKG
+679 HPLRLAAIQRKA
-691 QIVSNLLN
+691 QIVSQLL
-699 ELLNAGEI
+699 EDLLTSSEI

-718 LKEELSHPFYPEI
+718 LKEELTHPFYPEI

-742 LSLSDTVADYSLHE
+742 LALSDAVADYSLHE
-756 IPVITNEGLD
+756 IPVVTNDGLD
-766 DTNENPTEAAKL
+766 DTNENPAEAAKL
-778 VVDLINRYLELH
+778 VVGLINRYLELH

-809 PQEVVNKIGS
+809 PQAVVSKIGS

-846 KILEAA
+846 TILEAA
-852 DENADSFNASEA
+852 DEDADSYNASEA

-904 AQIEWY
+904 ARIEWY
-910 TEDATPVEFEEW
+910 PEDAAPIDFEEW
-922 IPSRWSRRRP
+922 IPPRWSRRRP
-932 AAMDDLKSMAYL
+932 AAMDDLKSMVYL
-944 CCPVQAAEGWN
+944 CCPVQSLDGWN
-955 YLTALTSFIK
+955 YLTALTSFFK
-965 GDWDENETKRLL
+965 GDWDGNTAKRLM
-977 PVRQLNFRDR
+977 PVRQLNFRDN

-1019 VRVIRYKQ
+1019 VRIIRYKQ
-1027 MATSGRH
+1027 SSTSGRH

-1085 LRAAKHGRN
+1085 LRAAKRGRN
-1094 ASELMGVVLSRFLVQ
+1094 ASELMGIVLSRFLVQ
-1109 REMGMNKYYGW
+1109 KEMGVNKYYGW

-1143 CPEESAEGN
+1143 CPEETADGN
-1152 LRLSAIITESK
+1152 LKLSAIITESK
-1163 YIDAASLSA
+1163 YIEAAGLSA

-1180 LRDTV
+1180 LRDTF

-1194 IPERFDRELW
+1194 SPERFDRELW

-1212 IDGVQFPASANIDL
+1212 IDGVQFPSSANIDL
-1226 GSWRRALR
+1226 GKWRRALR

-1242 RGYSHVFISNSQ
+1242 RGYSHVFLSTSQ
-1254 DANDLSDFSHVAGIN
+1254 DAGDPSDFSAVAGVA

-1282 NLTLQYFLGNDPLSL
+1282 ELTMQYFHGIDPLSL
-1297 RQFNAGSE
+1297 RQENAGSE
-1305 NVHIWETHRYR
+1305 NTHIWEKHHYR
-1316 TTRGKDFEVGKLNLS
+1316 TTTGKEFEVIKSISG
-1331 DSMVKNALS
+1331 DSLETNGNVANTQP
-1340 LGSLVS
+1340 VS
-1346 SNDAA
+1346 A
-1351 LPKAEADSSLKT
+1351 SSLNK
-1363 ENPETHLSE
+1363 ENLE
-1372 SSSVDDIVTILPN
+1372 PN
-1385 LAAEIS
+1385 LTEVPSNPQNTVSLRNLNETVAVSELTSLIETPEIIS
-1391 TTTSALP
+1391 VGWISPEIEPLLAD
-1398 PASSEQILEV
+1398 
-1408 SSANWVSPTVQS
+1408 WSPTV
-1420 LLDTWSAA
+1420 
-1428 SVKEL
+1428 KES
-1433 NTEQT
+1433 NDEQT
-1438 WLKQLETKVKGALQ
+1438 WLKQLENRLKGALQ

-1472 KFIGS
+1472 KFVGS

-1482 EQVSKRRSELLTTF
+1482 EQVLKRRSELLTTH

-1503 TPEPGVVSIAVERPT
+1503 TPEPGIVSIAIERPA
-1518 RQIIHLPELWKRW
+1518 RQIIYLPELWKRW
-1531 NPESTGGNQ
+1531 QPETTGGNQ

-1547 ESDGE
+1547 EADGE

-1559 KHHAPHTLIAG
+1559 KYHAPHTLIAG

-1616 HLDGGIIDE
+1616 NLDGGIIDE
-1625 QSVALDKLRFLVSEM
+1625 QTIALEKLTSLVSEM

-1648 SARANNLAAYNR
+1648 AARANNLTAYNR
-1660 KVTDEQKLPAIWV
+1660 KVSEEQKLPAIWII
-1673 VHDEFAEWM
+1673 HDEFAEWM
-1682 MVDDYK
+1682 MVDEYK

-1760 LLTRLEGMPLT
+1760 LLARLEGTPLT

-1776 FVEEGFLEKIVEAI
+1776 FVDEIFLENIVEALSE
-1790 GN
+1790 